1 LEFCSF
7 GFGALLVEEQ
17 NLVFVGEALGEC
29 DAGFIDLDLMLCL
42 LVGEPF
48 VALLAVVH
56 EHVSDGEGCGD
67 STDDWWAAMSA
78 FGLSLL

>member
-1 LEFCSF
+1 
-7 GFGALLVEEQ
+7 
-17 NLVFVGEALGEC
+17 
-29 DAGFIDLDLMLCL
+29 L

-67 STDDWWAAMSA
+67 STDDCWDTVSVSSSSS
-78 FGLSLL
+78 FLDSCLSPLGSKASDLRHGVAHTC